1 MYAALN
7 PSECQVFSVQV
18 KVAKFKCGSIVRC
31 HKLIIDCWIVADE
44 GESGLLEDEY
54 AASVATLQSLAS
66 TLDADCVLLRQSKVE
81 KGLTGQY
88 LVRRRV
94 EQQDFLEI
102 RLIFFK

>member
-1 MYAALN
+1 M
-7 PSECQVFSVQV
+7 QV
-18 KVAKFKCGSIVRC
+18 KVPELKCRLLLV
-31 HKLIIDCWIVADE
+31 IDCWIVADE

-102 RLIFFK
+102 RLICFLNTFFKRG